1 MSLPPMLG
9 KVFMS
14 ELQDAFARKFYY
26 LRLSVTD
33 VCNFKCQYCLPD
45 GYRPD
50 GRKSFLTLDEIGR
63 LTRAFAAMGTNKV
76 RITGGEP
83 SLRKD
88 FTQIIET
95 VAATPGI
102 RKVATTTNGYR
113 MAKQVAD
120 WRRAGL
126 SAINVSVDSLDPRMF
141 HQITGENRFHE
152 VMAGIDAALVA
163 GFSQVKV
170 NTVLMRGL
178 NDGEL
183 DRFLGWIK
191 HHPIQLRFI
200 ELMQTGEMDELFNR
214 HHVRGALIK
223 EQLLRTGWQ
232 QKVRAH
238 NDGPAEV
245 FWHPDYQGEIGLIM
259 PYAKDFCASCNRL
272 RVSSLGKLHLC
283 LFGDYGV
290 DLRDLL
296 TEDNQLASL
305 QARLREALADKK
317 ASHFLHQG
325 NTGLTPHLAS
335 IGG

>member
-1 MSLPPMLG
+1 M
-9 KVFMS
+9 F
-14 ELQDAFARKFYY
+14 ELQDAFARKFHY

-50 GRKSFLTLDEIGR
+50 GRKSFLTLDEIRR
-63 LTRAFAAMGTNKV
+63 LTRVFAAMGTNKV

-88 FTQIIET
+88 FTAIIET

-102 RKVATTTNGYR
+102 RKVAMTTNGYR
-113 MAKQVAD
+113 MARQVAD

-141 HQITGENRFHE
+141 HQITGENRFQE
-152 VMAGIDAALVA
+152 VMAGIDAAFAA
-163 GFSQVKV
+163 GFEQVKV

-183 DRFLGWIK
+183 GRFLGWIK
-191 HHPIQLRFI
+191 DNPIQLRFI
-200 ELMQTGEMDELFNR
+200 ELMQTGEMDELFSR

-223 EQLLRTGWQ
+223 EQLLRAGWQ

-245 FWHPDYQGEIGLIM
+245 FWHPDYVGEIGLIM

-290 DLRDLL
+290 ELRDLL
-296 TEDNQLASL
+296 AEDGQHAALQL
-305 QARLREALADKK
+305 RLREALADKK
-317 ASHFLHQG
+317 ATHFLHQG
-325 NTGLTPHLAS
+325 QTGMTPHLAS

>member
-1 MSLPPMLG
+1 M
-9 KVFMS
+9 F
-14 ELQDAFARKFYY
+14 ELQDAFARKFHY

-45 GYRPD
+45 GYKPD
-50 GRKSFLTLDEIGR
+50 GRKSFLTLDEIRR

-88 FTQIIET
+88 FTRIIET
-95 VAATPGI
+95 VATTPGI
-102 RKVATTTNGYR
+102 RKVAMTTNGYR

-141 HQITGENRFHE
+141 HQITGENRFQE
-152 VMAGIDAALVA
+152 VMAGIDAAFAA
-163 GFSQVKV
+163 GFEQVKV

-183 DRFLGWIK
+183 GRFLAWIRDN
-191 HHPIQLRFI
+191 PIQLRFI
-200 ELMQTGEMDELFNR
+200 ELMQTGEMDQLFER

-223 EQLLRTGWQ
+223 EQLLQSGWQ

-245 FWHPDYQGEIGLIM
+245 FWHPDYVGEIGLIM
-259 PYAKDFCASCNRL
+259 PYARDFCASCNRL

-283 LFGDYGV
+283 LFGEFGV
-290 DLRDLL
+290 ELRDLL
-296 TEDNQLASL
+296 AEDGQHAALQL
-305 QARLREALADKK
+305 RLRQALADKK
-317 ASHFLHQG
+317 ATHFLHQG
-325 NTGLTPHLAS
+325 NTGMTPHLAS

>member
-1 MSLPPMLG
+1 
-9 KVFMS
+9 MS